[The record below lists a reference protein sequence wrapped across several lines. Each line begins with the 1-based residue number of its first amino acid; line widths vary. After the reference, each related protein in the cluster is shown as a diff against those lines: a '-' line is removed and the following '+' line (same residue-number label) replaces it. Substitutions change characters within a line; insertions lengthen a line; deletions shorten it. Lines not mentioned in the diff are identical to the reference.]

1 MNPDLLLLSREFE
14 NYQFPKEKKYLL
26 NYFESGIQEAFL
38 KYYFVF
44 HDFKNFT
51 DHTGISVQ
59 PKWLRNI
66 HEKLRI
72 IEEAHKQAKANFD
85 MTLVLEIESGNF
97 KFNKHR
103 AK

>member
-1 MNPDLLLLSREFE
+1 MNLDLLLLSREFE
-14 NYQFPKEKKYLL
+14 NYQLPKEKKYLL
-26 NYFESGIQEAFL
+26 NYFDSGIQEAFL

-66 HEKLRI
+66 HEKLQI
-72 IEEAHKQAKANFD
+72 IEEAHKQAKSNFD
-85 MTLVLEIESGNF
+85 MALVLEIESGNF

-103 AK
+103 DK